1 MWVWCSATLQSN
13 ASTTSHAHHLRR
25 AAAQVNYDPS
35 IHFDDPRLLQHLRAG
50 GAKAALIHEFLVLLS
65 VCHTVIPEVDGET
78 GAVSDKALPARARCI
93 DLTPCVCVCVPAH
106 RSRIVHRHPTRRRW

>member
-1 MWVWCSATLQSN
+1 MLSVGVVLCHTAKQRVHH
-13 ASTTSHAHHLRR
+13 SHAHHLRR

-78 GAVSDKALPARARCI
+78 GAVSDETTPPEHAALTSHP
-93 DLTPCVCVCVPAH
+93 LCVPAH
-106 RSRIVHRHPTRRRW
+106 RSRIVHRHRTRRRW